1 MGRGGSKDPRQL
13 CAQAENGQAG
23 RGSYLEAAV
32 GETVSP
38 VVEAECGDAG
48 SAAVVTP
55 PGQAGRDPNEGEEQ
69 LATPGD
75 ESGDAE
81 EESAMDAPGD
91 GAVPTVGDA
100 GLGGE
105 AAGRFVRVAQG
116 VERPDR
122 AIGSGGETGRR
133 TTSPGPVVDDAAWSG
148 TGDGPGFCADHRGCG
163 TLCRQQAAHQLSG
176 PGSQRTQ
183 LGQQASAGSHY
194 QARQL
199 FSTQAAGGGGADHS
213 TQGRGFSQRVSIP
226 LP

>member
-1 MGRGGSKDPRQL
+1 MGRGCSQDPRQL

-75 ESGDAE
+75 EPGDAE
-81 EESAMDAPGD
+81 EKSAVD
-91 GAVPTVGDA
+91 GARDGTVPKAGDA
-100 GLGGE
+100 GRGGE
-105 AAGRFVRVAQG
+105 AAGRFAAVAQG
-116 VERPDR
+116 VERSDR
-122 AIGSGGETGRR
+122 ALGSSGKAGRR
-133 TTSPGPVVDDAAWSG
+133 TTSPGPVIDDPARSG

-163 TLCRQQAAHQLSG
+163 TLCRQQAAHQLSRA
-176 PGSQRTQ
+176 GSQRIQ
-183 LGQQASAGSHY
+183 LRQQALPGSHY
-194 QARQL
+194 QARQPL
-199 FSTQAAGGGGADHS
+199 STQATGGSGADHS
-213 TQGRGFSQRVSIP
+213 TQG
-226 LP
+226 

>member
-1 MGRGGSKDPRQL
+1 MGRGCSQDPRQL

-81 EESAMDAPGD
+81 EESAGRARGWSSSNSWRCR
-91 GAVPTVGDA
+91 
-100 GLGGE
+100 
-105 AAGRFVRVAQG
+105 AGR
-116 VERPDR
+116 
-122 AIGSGGETGRR
+122 
-133 TTSPGPVVDDAAWSG
+133 
-148 TGDGPGFCADHRGCG
+148 
-163 TLCRQQAAHQLSG
+163 
-176 PGSQRTQ
+176 
-183 LGQQASAGSHY
+183 
-194 QARQL
+194 
-199 FSTQAAGGGGADHS
+199 GGGGKICS
-213 TQGRGFSQRVSIP
+213 SCSRS
-226 LP
+226 

>member
-81 EESAMDAPGD
+81 EEPAVDAPGD

-100 GLGGE
+100 GLGGDATE
-105 AAGRFVRVAQG
+105 RFVAAAKG
-116 VERPDR
+116 VEWPDR
-122 AIGSGGETGRR
+122 AIGSSVEAGRR
-133 TTSPGPVVDDAAWSG
+133 ATSAGPIADDPAWSG
-148 TGDGPGFCADHRGCG
+148 PSDGAGFR
-163 TLCRQQAAHQLSG
+163 
-176 PGSQRTQ
+176 
-183 LGQQASAGSHY
+183 
-194 QARQL
+194 
-199 FSTQAAGGGGADHS
+199 
-213 TQGRGFSQRVSIP
+213 
-226 LP
+226 